1 MKPSTIPLIKNKLD
15 TKLQRNCVDIKF
27 PRNTMPGKSDMYE
40 LKMALLDNVESEE
53 FLLFQQNYEMMLE
66 TPGTLTAVEK
76 LNFYALYY
84 VAKR

>member
-1 MKPSTIPLIKNKLD
+1 
-15 TKLQRNCVDIKF
+15 
-27 PRNTMPGKSDMYE
+27 MPGKSDMYE